1 MDLDANRSLI
11 AAALGRIPDG
21 DRAALQPSIA

>member
-11 AAALGRIPDG
+11 AAALGRIPGG
-21 DRAALQPSIA
+21 DRAAP

>member
-11 AAALGRIPDG
+11 AAALGHIPGG
-21 DRAALQPSIA
+21 DRAAP